1 MNKQLPLEG
10 IRIADFTQVVQG
22 PYATTLLGQ
31 MGAEIIKIETLSRTQ
46 MDQRYG
52 PMFSNLNGSKKS
64 ITLNLKDPRGANI
77 AKE

>member
-1 MNKQLPLEG
+1 MTNKLPLEG

-46 MDQRYG
+46 MDQRL
-52 PMFSNLNGSKKS
+52 SL
-64 ITLNLKDPRGANI
+64 IHI
-77 AKE
+77 